1 MTNEISGVQKISIK
15 EAIEEIEKFK
25 GWLYVG
31 PQPWNL
37 GSEGFFYSTDINILP
52 ADAKKIRDEFEA
64 QGWKSTL
71 SKEDIE
77 DVIEN
82 TKDQIEDPSI
92 HQLFEAFNFFYENDA
107 YIEW

>member
-1 MTNEISGVQKISIK
+1 M
-15 EAIEEIEKFK
+15 EEIEKFK

-31 PQPWNL
+31 PQPWSL
-37 GSEGFFYSTDINILP
+37 ESEGFFYSADMALLP
-52 ADAKKIRDEFEA
+52 ADEKKIRGEFEA
-64 QGWKSTL
+64 QGWKITL

-82 TKDQIEDPSI
+82 AKDQIEDPSI
-92 HQLFEAFNFFYENDA
+92 DQLFEAFNFFYENDA

>member
-1 MTNEISGVQKISIK
+1 MQTISIRQ
-15 EAIEEIEKFK
+15 AIEEINKFK
-25 GWLYVG
+25 GWLYLG
-31 PQPWNL
+31 PRPWTL
-37 GSEGFFYSTDINILP
+37 GSQGFFYSANLDLSP
-52 ADAKKIRDEFEA
+52 VDEKKIRDGFEA

-92 HQLFEAFNFFYENDA
+92 DQLFEAFNFFYENDA